1 MGERR
6 VARRP
11 RCTRCTLT
19 LTRGT
24 SVTRGH
30 LPRDDDGSAYFRI
43 FRAEKRRGRER
54 DVERDVAKVERDVRR
69 AKHAKAHVVRPRRV
83 RRARASR
90 SVALRRRRRLEKF
103 VECFRRRRA
112 MSRLSPRRHHR
123 RGFARDAKRERTLAG
138 DESRGGRVAR
148 HGVPPP
154 APVRHGP
161 SRRARRR
168 ETRRANV
175 LRHAFVVRFS
185 AIATRSFKRRGS
197 RFPLRHQLGI
207 LLGVL
212 GARRRERGR
221 QQGRLT
227 AETPREGTVV
237 HLGDE
242 RPDDAK
248 RKLRR
253 VRRRVAIDRVEGSQP
268 AHGA

>member
-1 MGERR
+1 MSAARSTRR
-6 VARRP
+6 RTSFDHGASAARARLAASHSAADAASRNSSSVFADAA
-11 RCTRCTLT
+11 RCLASR
-19 LTRGT
+19 
-24 SVTRGH
+24 
-30 LPRDDDGSAYFRI
+30 RDDTIAAVSPATRNVNEHSPATN
-43 FRAEKRRGRER
+43 RAAG
-54 DVERDVAKVERDVRR
+54 AWL
-69 AKHAKAHVVRPRRV
+69 AT
-83 RRARASR
+83 AS
-90 SVALRRRRRLEKF
+90 
-103 VECFRRRRA
+103 
-112 MSRLSPRRHHR
+112 
-123 RGFARDAKRERTLAG
+123 
-138 DESRGGRVAR
+138 
-148 HGVPPP
+148 PP

-253 VRRRVAIDRVEGSQP
+253 VRRVRRRVAIDRVEGSQP